1 LQVVESR
8 EQNLL
13 AIAADWPEFDADAR
27 LANAEKDAE
36 SLNVEVAENFRRE
49 VQRALHTLERKMDD
63 AIQQHNQHCQPGDA
77 IIYQSFNGDYDT
89 ALFAAICGLRRDLDR
104 VYNRLKNN
112 ILVDKYDNLRQL
124 KDSFNNAFVTHFC
137 HTIHQAINDGKRQ
150 IDLLNKELQHH
161 RFGDDRESFR
171 FDSSWIPEFR
181 DYARFFED
189 IIKQPGVGDEVNLF
203 DMTLSEKSQTVREE
217 LMQMLLDEDENKA
230 LRELDR
236 IGDYRNYRKYEIY
249 KEVEGKEPIALSE
262 YGTGSGGQLE
272 TPAYIIRSAAITSAF
287 RFAEGTN
294 HLRMVLVDEAF
305 SKMDETRSREVIDYL
320 TKTLGLQLIFI
331 MPTSKCGPF
340 MDLISN
346 EFVFAKCPSEQARG
360 QLHTRVIVDRKQCN
374 TEKIQQLWA
383 NHKRTVYQQAELDF
397 MDEVLAAE

>member
-1 LQVVESR
+1 
-8 EQNLL
+8 
-13 AIAADWPEFDADAR
+13 
-27 LANAEKDAE
+27 
-36 SLNVEVAENFRRE
+36 
-49 VQRALHTLERKMDD
+49 
-63 AIQQHNQHCQPGDA
+63 
-77 IIYQSFNGDYDT
+77 
-89 ALFAAICGLRRDLDR
+89 
-104 VYNRLKNN
+104 
-112 ILVDKYDNLRQL
+112 
-124 KDSFNNAFVTHFC
+124 
-137 HTIHQAINDGKRQ
+137 
-150 IDLLNKELQHH
+150 
-161 RFGDDRESFR
+161 FGDDRERFR
-171 FDSSWIPEFR
+171 FDSDWIPEFR
-181 DYARFFED
+181 DYARFFEE
-189 IIKQPGVGDEVNLF
+189 IIKQPGVGDDIDLF
-203 DMTLSEKSQTVREE
+203 KMELSVKSQKVREE
-217 LMQMLLDEDENKA
+217 LMRMLLDEDANKA

-287 RFAEGTN
+287 RFAEGSN

-320 TKTLGLQLIFI
+320 TKALGLQLIFI

-346 EFVFAKCPSEQARG
+346 EFVFAKCPSEQPRG
-360 QLHTRVIVDRKQCN
+360 QLNTRVLVDRKQCN

-397 MDEVLAAE
+397 MDEVLEAQ